1 MSAARTE
8 EQHLAATWPVPTTGP
23 ATARALASRS
33 MASEHADHVQRLG
46 TQPQLHL
53 ARAGA
58 REDRPAGPWDDT
70 VVIVRVYNEAPVVRR
85 VISELVEAGLSVI
98 AVDDASTDAS
108 AQEIDAAGALRVSHP
123 VNLGAGGALQTGY
136 EAALRFTDAR
146 YIACFDADGQHQLQD
161 LLGMIERIR
170 EGWDVVMGSRFL
182 DSKTS
187 MSPLR
192 RMILR
197 LATKVMNRR
206 SGTQLTD
213 AHNGL
218 RLITRDVAARIRLSH
233 TGMAYASELEE
244 QLTSPDLRVVEHPVH
259 ILYTDYSRAKG
270 QPLLNSVNIL
280 ADTIAHRISHGG
292 RS

>member
-1 MSAARTE
+1 
-8 EQHLAATWPVPTTGP
+8 
-23 ATARALASRS
+23 
-33 MASEHADHVQRLG
+33 MAHGHGERGHGEGAQPLS

-53 ARAGA
+53 ARAGE
-58 REDRPAGPWDDT
+58 RDGRPAGPWDDT
-70 VVIVRVYNEAPVVRR
+70 VVVVRVYNEAPVVRA
-85 VISELVEAGLSVI
+85 VIEQLVQTGLAVI
-98 AVDDASTDAS
+98 AVDDASTDTS

-146 YIACFDADGQHQLQD
+146 YIACFDADGQHQLGD
-161 LLGMIERIR
+161 LLSMIERIR
-170 EGWDVVMGSRFL
+170 EGYDVVMGSRFL

-244 QLTSPDLRVVEHPVH
+244 QLTGPGLRVVEHPVH
-259 ILYTDYSRAKG
+259 ILYTEYSRAKG